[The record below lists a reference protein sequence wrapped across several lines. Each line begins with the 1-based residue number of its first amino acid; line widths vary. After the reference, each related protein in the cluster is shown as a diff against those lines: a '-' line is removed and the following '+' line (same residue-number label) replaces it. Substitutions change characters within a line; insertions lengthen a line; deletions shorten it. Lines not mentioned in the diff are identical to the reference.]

1 MVLWSRNAIFMF
13 PTKQSKAFTA
23 GTNHLAH
30 ASEQMKANV
39 SIENEMHG
47 PRVLSL
53 CHFVLRANSSYQNIS
68 MNMY

>member
-1 MVLWSRNAIFMF
+1 MVLCSRNAIFMF
-13 PTKQSKAFTA
+13 PTKQSNAFTA
-23 GTNHLAH
+23 GTNHLAP

-53 CHFVLRANSSYQNIS
+53 FHFVLRVLMDLIYII
-68 MNMY
+68 YK